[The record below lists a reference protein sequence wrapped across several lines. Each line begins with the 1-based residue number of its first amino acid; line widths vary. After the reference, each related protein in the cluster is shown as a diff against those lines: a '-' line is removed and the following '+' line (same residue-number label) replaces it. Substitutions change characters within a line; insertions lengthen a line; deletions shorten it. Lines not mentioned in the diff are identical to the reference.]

1 MMDFSPRP
9 SQQAIL
15 RYTGGRLGIAA
26 VPGAGK
32 THILSAL
39 AAQIIHNDGLQ
50 DGQEVLIVTLVNSAV
65 DNFEAR
71 IKRFFA
77 ERPIQALY
85 KYRVR
90 TLHGLAHDIV
100 REKPARVGL
109 EERFSIID
117 EREAGFIRREAVNA
131 WLASHAERL
140 DDYLDPAL
148 DDSKRDWVRRQ
159 QLPELLDSLAMA
171 FIRSSKDRLLTPESL
186 RAKLDSSLAP
196 LPLAELGWSIYADYQ
211 RALAYRGAV
220 DFDDLIRLALTL
232 LESDDEYLER
242 LRFRYPFILEDE
254 AQDSSLSQQ
263 RILGLLSGGVVSIRP
278 DEHGATRPPDSNGGN
293 WVRVGDPN
301 QAIFET
307 FTTADPELLRQFIA
321 ENPSQDMPESG
332 RSQQSIISL
341 ANHLIDW
348 VMSSHPIPEARTSL
362 SLPHIEPVPEGYE
375 PVNPPD
381 NPEAIRLISKKY
393 TPEEELEAVVKSV
406 KGYVDSVAD
415 LPDEQKPTIAILVP
429 RNNRGIEV
437 IDALKK
443 RGIETIEL
451 ISSTS
456 NTRAAAGSLNYLLSY
471 LADPQSASKLSK
483 AYRVWRRDWREGM
496 SLRGG
501 SSSEAYRDPTKQSPD
516 EDMSLRGTKQ
526 SPDEDTSLRGTKQ
539 SPDEVMSLRGTK
551 QSPDEDMSLRGT
563 KQSPDEDMSLRGTKQ
578 SPDDKG
584 IASGQR
590 TSLAMTSDEEGV
602 AMSRSAL
609 LATTSTLLRK
619 MVNVENFVAPSQA
632 DDWLAGLGE
641 SEAEHVIQELSE
653 FRVYVQRWLNAV
665 TLPIDQ
671 LVLTLAQD
679 VFSKASDLALAHK
692 LALVLRQAANGHA
705 DWRLPELSS
714 ELALIARNERRFI
727 GFSSD
732 DSGFDPERHRGAV
745 VVTTMHKAKG
755 LEWDRVYLMSVNNYD
770 FPSLQPYDRYISEK
784 WFVRSDGLDTS
795 EKSARSTRPPEYPN
809 KRLNLEAEALAQLSA
824 LESKSEYEW
833 YEEGA
838 ATAQSRLDYVKE
850 RLRLLYVG
858 ITRAK
863 KDLIVTWNSGR
874 QGDATPSL
882 AMSELM
888 GWWEK

>member
-1 MMDFSPRP
+1 MTFTPRP
-9 SQQAIL
+9 SQQNIL

-39 AAQIIHNDGLQ
+39 AAQIIHSGVLQ
-50 DGQEVLIVTLVNSAV
+50 DDQEVLIVTLVNSAV

-71 IKRFFA
+71 IKKFFDN
-77 ERPIQALY
+77 PLQALY

-117 EREAGFIRREAVNA
+117 EREAGFIRRESVNA
-131 WLASHAERL
+131 WLASHSL

-148 DDSKRDWVRRQ
+148 DQSKLDWVKRQ
-159 QLPELLDSLAMA
+159 QLPELLDSLALA

-186 RAKLDSSLAP
+186 RAKLDQSPAP

-232 LESDDEYLER
+232 LESDEEYLER
-242 LRFRYPFILEDE
+242 LRYRYPFILEDE

-263 RILGLLSGGVVSIRP
+263 RILTLLSGGRAQAVETTTAGFDTPRENQRDYSTSG
-278 DEHGATRPPDSNGGN
+278 DGGN

-307 FTTADPELLRQFIA
+307 FTTADPDLLRRFIN

-332 RSQQSIISL
+332 RSQPAIMAL

-348 VMSSHPIPEARTSL
+348 TMNAHPDPNVRDALGT
-362 SLPHIEPVPEGYE
+362 PHIVPVPEGD
-375 PVNPPD
+375 PQQNPPD
-381 NPEAIRLISKKY
+381 NPEAIKFTSKRY
-393 TPEEELEAVVKSV
+393 TPDEEMEAVVKSI
-406 KGYVDSVAD
+406 KSYVDSFAET
-415 LPDEQKPTIAILVP
+415 PIEEQPTIAVLVP
-429 RNNRGIEV
+429 RNARGVEVVNALRQRGIEP
-437 IDALKK
+437 
-443 RGIETIEL
+443 IEL

-456 NTRAAAGSLNYLLSY
+456 ETRAAAGSLSHLLAYLS
-471 LADPQSASKLSK
+471 DPQSSRKLSK
-483 AYRVWRRDWREGM
+483 AYEVWRRDIF
-496 SLRGG
+496 G
-501 SSSEAYRDPTKQSPD
+501 SNKNVGAER
-516 EDMSLRGTKQ
+516 
-526 SPDEDTSLRGTKQ
+526 
-539 SPDEVMSLRGTK
+539 
-551 QSPDEDMSLRGT
+551 
-563 KQSPDEDMSLRGTKQ
+563 
-578 SPDDKG
+578 
-584 IASGQR
+584 
-590 TSLAMTSDEEGV
+590 
-602 AMSRSAL
+602 RSAQGEEESQAQDA
-609 LATTSTLLRK
+609 ATLRPYIEQIPTLLRK
-619 MVNVENFVAPSQA
+619 MVDVENFIAPLTPSLSRGERGQI
-632 DDWLAGLGE
+632 DWLAVIGE
-641 SEAEHVIQELSE
+641 SEADAQAVIQELSA
-653 FRVYVQRWLNAV
+653 FRVNAQRWLNAV

-679 VFSKASDLALAHK
+679 VFSEASDLALAHK
-692 LALVLRQAANGHA
+692 LALVLRQAADDHA
-705 DWRLPELSS
+705 DWRLPELTA
-714 ELALIARNERRFI
+714 ELAVIAKNERRFI

-732 DSGFDPERHRGAV
+732 DSGFDPERHRGKV

-770 FPSLQPYDRYISEK
+770 FPSSMPNDHFISER
-784 WFVRSDGLDTS
+784 WFVRSG
-795 EKSARSTRPPEYPN
+795 
-809 KRLNLEAEALAQLSA
+809 LNLEAEALAQLTA
-824 LESKSEYEW
+824 LGSRYGEQASPTRPPNDEYDW

-838 ATAQSRLDYVKE
+838 ATLRSRLDYVKE

-863 KDLIVTWNSGR
+863 RDLIVTWNSGR

-882 AMSELM
+882 ALSELM
-888 GWWEK
+888 GWWEWLQ